1 MTIQSKLET
10 LVSEQVELKRT
21 FQQKATELFK
31 EVTKEFF
38 DKNPG
43 VTAIKW
49 TQYTPYFA
57 DGDPCVF
64 GVNEPTFTNAPLE
77 ELEEVSPWGEYEGED
92 ESIWAAE
99 AYTLNSTNNYYKE
112 QQEQIAQSGGVDIE
126 SCSFISKTICSSEM
140 EDVMYDMFG
149 DHVVVTATREGF
161 EVDEYDH
168 D

>member
-10 LVSEQVELKRT
+10 LVSEQRELKRT
-21 FQQKATELFK
+21 FQEKATELFK

-38 DKNPG
+38 ETNPAI
-43 VTAIKW
+43 TAIKW

-64 GVNEPTFTNAPLE
+64 SVNEPTFTNAPVE
-77 ELEEVSPWGEYEGED
+77 ELENVSAWGEYEGED
-92 ESIWAAE
+92 ESIWAVE
-99 AYTLNSTNNYYKE
+99 AYALNSTNNYYKE

-140 EDVMYDMFG
+140 EDVMCDMFG
-149 DHVVVTATREGF
+149 DHVIVTATRDGF
-161 EVDEYDH
+161 EVDDYDH